1 MVTIRLARHGGKKK
15 PFYHITVA
23 EKSARRDGRF
33 IERIGFYNPV
43 AQGQEPELR
52 VDLPRVDHWLR
63 EGAQPT
69 ERVRQLVA
77 KSRKE
82 TAATA
87 EAPSAGGEA
96 AVEAAPE
103 ASEAVPAASATPD
116 AS

>member
-52 VDLPRVDHWLR
+52 LDLGRVDHWLHV
-63 EGAQPT
+63 GAQPT

-77 KSRKE
+77 RSRKE
-82 TAATA
+82 AGAGA
-87 EAPSAGGEA
+87 ETPPAGSEA
-96 AVEAAPE
+96 AEAAPA
-103 ASEAVPAASATPD
+103 ASETPD